1 MKAKLLILSALASLS
16 LAMPAIAKTRVV
28 GTTANGRPIVAS
40 TGKHWRNHYRDSRTS
55 WSVGFGFGAPFY
67 SGYYGGFPG
76 YYGGYPYASGYSPYN
91 YGYGYG
97 YNSYYPADPYNYNRT
112 VYRGYNRSLVARVQ
126 ARLARAGYYA
136 GPIDGVMG
144 PRTRYAIRA
153 YEYRHGLP
161 VDGRIDGRLLA
172 RMGLA

>member
-28 GTTANGRPIVAS
+28 GTTSDGGPIVAS
-40 TGKHWRNHYRDSRTS
+40 TGKHWRNHYRDSHTS